1 MNGKEMQKK
10 QWTPPKIEFIT
21 ESEATVNELTEIC
34 MRQAEIIRRQNEA
47 LGQLGAMIAED
58 ERACSGLLEED

>member
-10 QWTPPKIEFIT
+10 QRTLPKIEFIT

>member
-10 QWTPPKIEFIT
+10 QSAPPRIEFIT
-21 ESEATVNELTEIC
+21 QSEATVDELTEIC

-47 LGQLGAMIAED
+47 PGQLGAMIAED

>member
-21 ESEATVNELTEIC
+21 EPEATVDELTEIC
-34 MRQAEIIRRQNEA
+34 IRQAEIIRRQNEA
-47 LGQLGAMIAED
+47 LGQPGAMTAED

>member
-1 MNGKEMQKK
+1 
-10 QWTPPKIEFIT
+10 
-21 ESEATVNELTEIC
+21 

>member
-1 MNGKEMQKK
+1 MNGKKMQKK
-10 QWTPPKIEFIT
+10 QWTPPRIEFIT
-21 ESEATVNELTEIC
+21 QPEATVDALTEIC
-34 MRQAEIIRRQNEA
+34 MRQPENIRRQNEA